1 MAAPVAAPLPLS
13 VPLTPARSAVTAP
26 LALPTFTPLDSTR
39 RRLTD
44 PLCVTKHRADESD
57 PHVVRSHA
65 DRSSPALAV
74 CDLELSPEPCTVR
87 LVDPVRAVLQRTT
100 PLTIPAPTE
109 NACVRLRA
117 RPPEVTPITRLP
129 STTPPPAHRTDESD
143 THAVISL
150 PVRPTELKA
159 ETLACPSPAPRT
171 VTAVDPV
178 VALFTLCIPLSAA
191 ESPLHAWLM
200 LPTDRPVDTASRR
213 LPRPSCSTRHR
224 VDVSDIHVVRSH
236 PVCPPR
242 APPVAPLSPSP
253 APCTVRLADPVPA
266 ALAWRIPLPAPTP
279 EENASLLLPTL
290 LPSDTVSRRLPSP
303 ATPARHV
310 TDVPDTHPL
319 CSIAVHPVR
328 PRELCERS
336 PRFPPCSVKL
346 ADPDLAPFARPATL
360 TLPTSAD
367 RLVLTLP
374 CLCSNVTT
382 AALLPVP
389 PCTAWHRSDVSD
401 PHDVASQADPAI
413 RTTAVTSYRPRLD
426 PRTVTLADPVP
437 AALDRNAVL
446 SMPALA
452 DSPLDTLPVRP
463 PTDIATL
470 RLPRSALAPRQPSAV
485 SDTH

>member
-1 MAAPVAAPLPLS
+1 MSITAPVAAPLPLS
-13 VPLTPARSAVTAP
+13 APLTPARSAVTAP

-57 PHVVRSHA
+57 AHVVRSHA

-150 PVRPTELKA
+150 PVRPTELRA

-213 LPRPSCSTRHR
+213 LPRPS
-224 VDVSDIHVVRSH
+224 
-236 PVCPPR
+236 
-242 APPVAPLSPSP
+242 
-253 APCTVRLADPVPA
+253 
-266 ALAWRIPLPAPTP
+266 
-279 EENASLLLPTL
+279 
-290 LPSDTVSRRLPSP
+290 
-303 ATPARHV
+303 
-310 TDVPDTHPL
+310 
-319 CSIAVHPVR
+319 
-328 PRELCERS
+328 
-336 PRFPPCSVKL
+336 
-346 ADPDLAPFARPATL
+346 
-360 TLPTSAD
+360 
-367 RLVLTLP
+367 
-374 CLCSNVTT
+374 
-382 AALLPVP
+382 
-389 PCTAWHRSDVSD
+389 
-401 PHDVASQADPAI
+401 
-413 RTTAVTSYRPRLD
+413 
-426 PRTVTLADPVP
+426 
-437 AALDRNAVL
+437 
-446 SMPALA
+446 
-452 DSPLDTLPVRP
+452 
-463 PTDIATL
+463 
-470 RLPRSALAPRQPSAV
+470 
-485 SDTH
+485 